1 VSIIKAIIKYYK
13 KMKKLK
19 NNLIAVAVAVAFV
32 AGFANPVVVSAAS
45 TPTLG
50 TASTFGIVSDTWTN
64 SLNAGLETAIN
75 GNVCYTTPPDTAPI
89 SINGI
94 TVTPLSQAVVPCI
107 NGAAQS
113 TALANLN
120 SQACTSLGA
129 NVVLS
134 GTYTPGCYSS
144 SGTMDIALST
154 TVTLDGPG
162 TYIFRSGGALT
173 TGANSKVVLI
183 NGASASDVFWTPTG
197 LASIGANSATSP
209 TPTFVGNIIADT
221 LGSTGVTLGH
231 FAHLLGRVLAFGHT
245 VTTDSNTITVPTT
258 LRVIKTVINTSGG
271 TAVSSDFTIHVKSAG
286 VDVSGSPQLGAVT
299 PGTAYSLSAGT
310 YVVSENVNPSY
321 TAIFSGDCNSS
332 GSVTLALGD
341 SKTCT
346 ITNTDTPPPPTPS
359 STGGS
364 TFSPLPLINITKIP
378 SPVALPLGA
387 GVVNYTYTATN
398 IGPVAMSNVWVKDN
412 KCSQVNFVSGDT
424 NNNSWLDLSEAW
436 IYRCTKTV
444 SQTETNTA
452 TARGFYNGWDTYDTA
467 NATVVVGSAVTP
479 PLIHLVK
486 KPSVSVLP
494 IGGGAVTYAYT
505 VTNPGTAPLSNVS
518 ITDDKCTGLPG
529 RVTGHPGDINS
540 NNLLESNETW
550 SFTCQTNITQT
561 TTNIGT
567 AVGYANGLT
576 AVDFSS
582 ATVVVPEVLGA
593 TVGFP
598 NAGFPPERGNTLW
611 FVATLI
617 GVIALVSTT
626 LKVVLKK
633 RTV

>member
-1 VSIIKAIIKYYK
+1 
-13 KMKKLK
+13 MKKFNK
-19 NNLIAVAVAVAFV
+19 NSIVVVAVGILSMV
-32 AGFANPVVVSAAS
+32 GLVSPASVFAAS

-50 TASTFGIVSDTWTN
+50 TASTYGIVSDTWTN

-75 GNVCYTTPPDTAPI
+75 GNVCYTTPPDTAPV

-173 TGANSKVVLI
+173 TGANSKVVLV

-197 LASIGANSATSP
+197 LALIGANSATSP
-209 TPTFVGNIIADT
+209 TPTFVGNIIADA

-286 VDVSGSPQLGAVT
+286 VDVSGSPQLGAAT
-299 PGTAYSLSAGT
+299 PGTAYSLSVGT

-332 GSVTLALGD
+332 GSVILALGD

-486 KPSVSVLP
+486 KPNVSVLP

>member
-1 VSIIKAIIKYYK
+1 
-13 KMKKLK
+13 MKKLK

-50 TASTFGIVSDTWTN
+50 TASTFGIVSGTWTN

-173 TGANSKVVLI
+173 TGANSQVVLI

-209 TPTFVGNIIADT
+209 TPTFVGNIIADA

-332 GSVTLALGD
+332 GSVILALGD

-486 KPSVSVLP
+486 KPNVSVLP

>member
-1 VSIIKAIIKYYK
+1 
-13 KMKKLK
+13 MKKLK

>member
-1 VSIIKAIIKYYK
+1 
-13 KMKKLK
+13 MKNFK
-19 NNLIAVAVAVAFV
+19 NNLMTVAVAVAFV
-32 AGFANPVVVSAAS
+32 AGFVNPVVVSAAS
-45 TPTLG
+45 TPSLG
-50 TASTFGIVSDTWTN
+50 TASTFGIVSSTWTN

-75 GNVCYTTPPDTAPI
+75 GNVCYTTPPDTPPI

-197 LASIGANSATSP
+197 LALIGANSATSP
-209 TPTFVGNIIADT
+209 TPTFVGNIIADA

-258 LRVIKTVINTSGG
+258 LRVVKTVINTSGG

-286 VDVSGSPQLGAVT
+286 VDVSGSPQLGSVT

-412 KCSQVNFVSGDT
+412 KCSQVNYVSGDN

-436 IYRCTKTV
+436 IYRCAKTV

-529 RVTGHPGDINS
+529 RVTGHPGDING

-593 TVGFP
+593 SVGFP
-598 NAGFPPERGNTLW
+598 NAGFPPERENTLL
-611 FVATLI
+611 FIAVLV

-626 LKVVLKK
+626 LTVVLKK
-633 RTV
+633 RSA

>member
-1 VSIIKAIIKYYK
+1 
-13 KMKKLK
+13 MKKFSK
-19 NNLIAVAVAVAFV
+19 NSIVVAAVGLFSMVSLIS
-32 AGFANPVVVSAAS
+32 PVVVLAAS

-50 TASTFGIVSDTWTN
+50 TASTYGIVSGTWTN

-173 TGANSKVVLI
+173 TGANSSVVLI

-209 TPTFVGNIIADT
+209 TPTFVGNIIADA

-258 LRVIKTVINTSGG
+258 LRVVKTVINTSGG
-271 TAVSSDFTIHVKSAG
+271 TSVSSDFTIHVKSAG
-286 VDVSGSPQLGAVT
+286 VDVSGSPQFGAVT

-310 YVVSENVNPSY
+310 YVVSENVNSSY

-332 GSVTLALGD
+332 GSVTLVLGD
-341 SKTCT
+341 NKTCT

-364 TFSPLPLINITKIP
+364 TFSQLPLINITKIP
-378 SPVALPLGA
+378 SPFALPGGA

-452 TARGFYNGWDTYDTA
+452 TTRGFYNGWDTYDTA

-494 IGGGAVTYAYT
+494 IGGGAVTYMYT
-505 VTNPGTAPLSNVS
+505 VTNPGTAPLSDVS

-550 SFTCQTNITQT
+550 SFTCQSNITQT

-582 ATVVVPEVLGA
+582 ATVVVPGVLGT

-598 NAGFPPERGNTLW
+598 NAGLPPEKGDTLW
-611 FVATLI
+611 FVAVLI

-626 LKVVLKK
+626 LNVILKK
-633 RTV
+633 HTV